1 MMNKKHTKLIFILTY
16 VIISCNSFGQA
27 FSKSTDIGS
36 SWSSSDATHIASS
49 TANPPPVATYVES
62 NISPSASGPNTIIF
76 NNCQPINTTYTLTS
90 PVISSIGRSNIRIGF
105 GVRRSSASIG
115 VVSLAYFNGTDWI
128 DISSDINPGADDQ
141 WFTNYFDLPSD
152 ANNNSQLRFRFTLTT
167 SRTQSCTAAPNLRID
182 DFWVGQNFKLP
193 IQLNSFEVNLL
204 NDRPKITWTIL
215 SELNN
220 HHFLIEKSKD
230 NIEFKEFTQ
239 VKSFGNGTSD
249 KQVEYSFIDKTPG
262 IGKIYYR
269 LKQIDIDGTVTIF
282 PSKAIFIHPD
292 KILVYPTIVEDK
304 VNLFLHKE
312 FSTEIYWC
320 IVSPNGQIILRGS
333 RSIDNTDPVTLSL
346 KKVPPGI
353 YFLKTF
359 ADGNQQSFKLIK
371 PK

>member
-1 MMNKKHTKLIFILTY
+1 MKNKQHTILIFILTSF
-16 VIISCNSFGQA
+16 IISYNSFGQA
-27 FSKSTDIGS
+27 FSKSTDLGS

-49 TANPPPVATYVES
+49 TANPTPVATYVES
-62 NISPSASGPNTIIF
+62 NISPSASGPNTIVF
-76 NNCQPINTTYTLTS
+76 NNCQPINSTYTLTS
-90 PVISSIGRSNIRIGF
+90 PVISSTGKSNIRIGF

-115 VVSLAYFNGTDWI
+115 VVSLAYFNGIDWI
-128 DISSDINPGADDQ
+128 EISSAINPGADDQ

-152 ANNNSQLRFRFTLTT
+152 ANNNSQLQFRFTLTT

-193 IQLNSFEVNLL
+193 IQLNSFDVNLL
-204 NDRPKITWTIL
+204 NARPKITWTIL

-220 HHFLIEKSKD
+220 HHFLIEKSKN
-230 NIEFKEFTQ
+230 NIEFKEVTQ
-239 VKSFGNGTSD
+239 IASFGNGTSD
-249 KQVEYSFIDKTPG
+249 KQVEYSFIDKTPD

-269 LKQIDIDGTVTIF
+269 LKQIDFDGTVTNF

-292 KILVYPTIVEDK
+292 KISVYPTIVDDK
-304 VNLFLHKE
+304 VNLLLPKE
-312 FSTEIYWC
+312 FSTEIYWS
-320 IVSPNGQIILRGS
+320 IVSLNGQVILRGS
-333 RSIDNTDPVTLSL
+333 RSIDHADPIAMSL
-346 KKVPPGI
+346 KNFPPGI